1 MGSLG
6 IGELILLAGIAL
18 IVIGPD
24 KFPDFARI
32 VGRTVRDLKGYVND
46 VKEDISEELRP
57 VRDEV
62 QKLTRERPQDFFD
75 TLTGADGPRKDHGPQ
90 DRPSADPAADDADDA
105 AARTDAECYDLHPGG
120 TRPHTPTP
128 ATPPADNPP
137 PADGPPPAEDDD
149 ARD

>member
-46 VKEDISEELRP
+46 VKQDISEELKP

-62 QKLTRERPQDFFD
+62 QKLSSHRPEEYFDALTRSDAPK
-75 TLTGADGPRKDHGPQ
+75 KDHGPQ
-90 DRPSADPAADDADDA
+90 ESVDAESVDA
-105 AARTDAECYDLHPGG
+105 ESVDAEPQAGTDAECYDLHPGNP
-120 TRPHTPTP
+120 RPHAPAPGPGATNDTP
-128 ATPPADNPP
+128 ADTPP
-137 PADGPPPAEDDD
+137 DDD
-149 ARD
+149 PRD

>member
-46 VKEDISEELRP
+46 VKQDISEELKP

-62 QKLTRERPQDFFD
+62 QKLSSHRPQEYFD
-75 TLTGADGPRKDHGPQ
+75 ALTRSDAPKKDHGPQ
-90 DRPSADPAADDADDA
+90 ESADAESADAESQ
-105 AARTDAECYDLHPGG
+105 ARTDAECYDLHPGDP
-120 TRPHTPTP
+120 RPHAPTP
-128 ATPPADNPP
+128 EPDATNDTPADTPP
-137 PADGPPPAEDDD
+137 DDD
-149 ARD
+149 PRD